1 MNAPQQEWN
10 RGKVYNGRHPIP
22 KTGGS
27 AMTTK
32 PRAKLTVADYL
43 DTPEGVRCQLLD
55 GELIL
60 AAAPNN
66 QHQTILLNLAASL
79 RSFVRSNEL
88 GKVWIAPFDVVF
100 SDHDV
105 VQPDILY
112 VSRRRAAVITAANIQ
127 GAPDLAVEVLSP
139 STEGYDRGY
148 KRELYARHGVM
159 EYWLVDPDLETIEVL
174 TPGDGG
180 FIRYALYNRRETLT
194 SPLLPGL
201 AVDLAAIF
209 GE

>member
-1 MNAPQQEWN
+1 
-10 RGKVYNGRHPIP
+10 
-22 KTGGS
+22 
-27 AMTTK
+27 MTTK
-32 PRAKLTVADYL
+32 PRIKLTVADYL

-60 AAAPNN
+60 AAAPSNK
-66 QHQTILLNLAASL
+66 HQTILLTLAASL
-79 RSFVRSNEL
+79 RSFVRSSDW
-88 GKVWIAPFDVVF
+88 GKVWIAPFDVVL

-105 VQPDILY
+105 VQPDLLF
-112 VSRRRAAVITAANIQ
+112 VSHARDAIITAANIQ

-139 STEGYDRGY
+139 GTEGYDRGY
-148 KRELYARHGVM
+148 KQELYARHGVR

-174 TPGDGG
+174 TPGNGG
-180 FIRYALYNRRETLT
+180 FVRYALYNRRETLT

-201 AVDLAAIF
+201 AMALAAVF

>member
-1 MNAPQQEWN
+1 
-10 RGKVYNGRHPIP
+10 
-22 KTGGS
+22 
-27 AMTTK
+27 MTTK
-32 PRAKLTVADYL
+32 PRIKLTVADYVE
-43 DTPEGVRCQLLD
+43 TPEGVRCQLLD

-66 QHQTILLNLAASL
+66 QHQRITRSLLLALHRFISDRNLG
-79 RSFVRSNEL
+79 E
-88 GKVWIAPFDVVF
+88 VWFAPFDVVL

-105 VQPDILY
+105 VQPDLLF
-112 VSRRRAAVITAANIQ
+112 VSHSRDAIITAANIQ

-148 KRELYARHGVM
+148 KRELYARHGVR

-174 TPGDGG
+174 TPGAGG
-180 FIRYALYNRRETLT
+180 FVRHALYNRRETLT

-201 AVDLAAIF
+201 AVDLTAVF

>member
-1 MNAPQQEWN
+1 
-10 RGKVYNGRHPIP
+10 
-22 KTGGS
+22 
-27 AMTTK
+27 MTTK
-32 PRAKLTVADYL
+32 PKVKLTVADYL
-43 DTPEGVRCQLLD
+43 ETPEGAAYQLMD

-66 QHQTILLNLAASL
+66 QHQRVNRSLLLALHRFISDHNLG
-79 RSFVRSNEL
+79 E
-88 GKVWIAPFDVVF
+88 VWFAPFDVVL

-105 VQPDILY
+105 VQPDLLF
-112 VSRRRAAVITAANIQ
+112 VSHSRDAIITAANIQ

-148 KRELYARHGVM
+148 KRELYARHGVR

-174 TPGDGG
+174 TPGNGG
-180 FIRYALYNRRETLT
+180 FVCYALYNRRETLT

-201 AVDLAAIF
+201 AVALAAIF

>member
-1 MNAPQQEWN
+1 
-10 RGKVYNGRHPIP
+10 
-22 KTGGS
+22 
-27 AMTTK
+27 MTTK
-32 PRAKLTVADYL
+32 PRAKLTVADYRE
-43 DTPEGVRCQLLD
+43 TPEGVRCQLLD
-55 GELIL
+55 GELIV

-66 QHQTILLNLAASL
+66 QHQRVTRDLFLALHQFVSGHNLG
-79 RSFVRSNEL
+79 E
-88 GKVWIAPFDVVF
+88 VWFAPFDVVL

-105 VQPDILY
+105 AQPDLLF
-112 VSRRRAAVITAANIQ
+112 VSHRRAAVITDVNIQ

-159 EYWLVDPDLETIEVL
+159 EYWLVAPDLETIEVL
-174 TPGDGG
+174 TPGNGG

-209 GE
+209 GG

>member
-1 MNAPQQEWN
+1 
-10 RGKVYNGRHPIP
+10 
-22 KTGGS
+22 
-27 AMTTK
+27 MTTK
-32 PRAKLTVADYL
+32 PRIKLTVADYL

-66 QHQTILLNLAASL
+66 QHQRITRSLLLALHRFISDHNLG
-79 RSFVRSNEL
+79 E
-88 GKVWIAPFDVVF
+88 VWFAPFDVVL

-105 VQPDILY
+105 VQPDLLF
-112 VSRRRAAVITAANIQ
+112 VSHSRDAIITAANIQ

-148 KRELYARHGVM
+148 KRELYARHGVR
-159 EYWLVDPDLETIEVL
+159 EYWLVDPDAETIEVL
-174 TPGDGG
+174 TPGNGG
-180 FIRYALYNRRETLT
+180 FVRYALYGGRETLT

-201 AVDLAAIF
+201 AVALAAIF

>member
-1 MNAPQQEWN
+1 
-10 RGKVYNGRHPIP
+10 
-22 KTGGS
+22 
-27 AMTTK
+27 MTTK
-32 PRAKLTVADYL
+32 PRIKLTVADYR

-66 QHQTILLNLAASL
+66 QHQRITRSLLLALHRFISDHNLG
-79 RSFVRSNEL
+79 E
-88 GKVWIAPFDVVF
+88 VWFAPFDVVL

-105 VQPDILY
+105 VQPDLLF
-112 VSRRRAAVITAANIQ
+112 VSHARDAIITAANIQ

-148 KRELYARHGVM
+148 KRELYARHGVR

-174 TPGDGG
+174 TPGHGG
-180 FIRYALYNRRETLT
+180 FIRYALYGGRETLT

>member
-1 MNAPQQEWN
+1 
-10 RGKVYNGRHPIP
+10 
-22 KTGGS
+22 
-27 AMTTK
+27 MTTK
-32 PRAKLTVADYL
+32 PKIKLTVADYL

-60 AAAPNN
+60 AAAPSNK
-66 QHQTILLNLAASL
+66 HQTVAGSL
-79 RSFVRSNEL
+79 FVALRHFVLSNDL
-88 GKVWIAPFDVVF
+88 GKVWIAPFDVVL

-105 VQPDILY
+105 VQPDLLF
-112 VSRRRAAVITAANIQ
+112 VSHSWDAIITAANIQ

-148 KRELYARHGVM
+148 KRELYARHGVR

-174 TPGDGG
+174 TPGNGG

-201 AVDLAAIF
+201 AVDLAAVF

>member
-1 MNAPQQEWN
+1 
-10 RGKVYNGRHPIP
+10 
-22 KTGGS
+22 
-27 AMTTK
+27 MTTK
-32 PRAKLTVADYL
+32 PKAKLTVADYL

-66 QHQTILLNLAASL
+66 RHQTILLNLASGL
-79 RSFVRSNEL
+79 RSFVRGNEL

-112 VSRRRAAVITAANIQ
+112 VSRRRAAVITDANIQ

-148 KRELYARHGVM
+148 KRELYARHGVL
-159 EYWLVDPDLETIEVL
+159 EYWLVDPDLESIEVL

-180 FIRYALYNRRETLT
+180 FVRHALYHRRETLT

>member
-1 MNAPQQEWN
+1 MARFILN
-10 RGKVYNGRHPIP
+10 RLVYNGRHPIP
-22 KTGGS
+22 RTGGS

-32 PRAKLTVADYL
+32 PRAKLTVADYR

-79 RSFVRSNEL
+79 RSFVRGNEL

-105 VQPDILY
+105 FQPDILY
-112 VSRRRAAVITAANIQ
+112 VSRRRAAVITDANIQ

-180 FIRYALYNRRETLT
+180 FIRHALYNRRETLT

>member
-1 MNAPQQEWN
+1 
-10 RGKVYNGRHPIP
+10 
-22 KTGGS
+22 
-27 AMTTK
+27 MTTQPK
-32 PRAKLTVADYL
+32 VKLTVADYL
-43 DTPEGVRCQLLD
+43 ETPEGAGYQLLD
-55 GELIL
+55 GELIV
-60 AAAPNN
+60 AAAPADK
-66 QHQTILLNLAASL
+66 HQRVLGELFIALHQFVSGHNLGII
-79 RSFVRSNEL
+79 RF
-88 GKVWIAPFDVVF
+88 APSDVVL
-100 SDHDV
+100 SEHDV

-112 VSRRRAAVITAANIQ
+112 VSRRRDHIRTAANIQ

-174 TPGDGG
+174 TPGNGG

>member
-1 MNAPQQEWN
+1 
-10 RGKVYNGRHPIP
+10 
-22 KTGGS
+22 
-27 AMTTK
+27 MTTK
-32 PRAKLTVADYL
+32 PKVKLTVADYVE
-43 DTPEGVRCQLLD
+43 TPEGVRCQLLD

-66 QHQTILLNLAASL
+66 QHQRITRSLLLALHRFISDHNLG
-79 RSFVRSNEL
+79 E
-88 GKVWIAPFDVVF
+88 VWFAPFDVVL

-105 VQPDILY
+105 VQPDLLF
-112 VSRRRAAVITAANIQ
+112 VSHSRDAIITAANIQ

-148 KRELYARHGVM
+148 KRELYARHGVR

-174 TPGDGG
+174 TTGEVG
-180 FIRYALYNRRETLT
+180 FVRYALYNRRETLT

-201 AVDLAAIF
+201 ALALAAVF

>member
-1 MNAPQQEWN
+1 
-10 RGKVYNGRHPIP
+10 
-22 KTGGS
+22 
-27 AMTTK
+27 MTTK
-32 PRAKLTVADYL
+32 PRIKLTVADYR

-66 QHQTILLNLAASL
+66 KHQSILLTLAASL
-79 RSFVRSNEL
+79 RSFVRSNDW
-88 GKVWIAPFDVVF
+88 GKVWIAPFDVVL

-105 VQPDILY
+105 VQPDLLF
-112 VSRRRAAVITAANIQ
+112 VSHSRDAIITAANIQ

-139 STEGYDRGY
+139 GTEGYDRGY
-148 KRELYARHGVM
+148 KQELYARHGVR

-174 TPGDGG
+174 TPGNGG
-180 FIRYALYNRRETLT
+180 FIRYALYGGRETLT

-201 AVDLAAIF
+201 AVALAAVF
-209 GE
+209 GD

>member
-1 MNAPQQEWN
+1 
-10 RGKVYNGRHPIP
+10 
-22 KTGGS
+22 
-27 AMTTK
+27 MTTK
-32 PRAKLTVADYL
+32 PRVKLTVADYEE
-43 DTPEGVRCQLLD
+43 TPEGVRCQLLD

-60 AAAPNN
+60 AAAPADK
-66 QHQTILLNLAASL
+66 HQRVSGSLFLALHPFISGRNLGII
-79 RSFVRSNEL
+79 RY
-88 GKVWIAPFDVVF
+88 APVDVVL

-105 VQPDILY
+105 VQPDLLF
-112 VSRRRAAVITAANIQ
+112 VSNDRDAIRTPANLQ

-148 KRELYARHGVM
+148 KRELYARHGVR

-174 TPGDGG
+174 TPGNGG
-180 FIRYALYNRRETLT
+180 FIRYALYGGRDTLT

-201 AVDLAAIF
+201 AVELAAIF

>member
-1 MNAPQQEWN
+1 
-10 RGKVYNGRHPIP
+10 
-22 KTGGS
+22 
-27 AMTTK
+27 MTTK
-32 PRAKLTVADYL
+32 PRAKLTVADYMA
-43 DTPEGVRCQLLD
+43 TPEGARYQLLD

-66 QHQTILLNLAASL
+66 QHQRVVLTLAFAL
-79 RSFVRSNEL
+79 HQFVSSRHW
-88 GKVWIAPFDVVF
+88 GRVWFAPLDVAL

-105 VQPDILY
+105 AQPDILF
-112 VSRRRAAVITAANIQ
+112 VSHSRDAIVTAANIQ

-148 KRELYARHGVM
+148 KRDLYFRHGVR
-159 EYWLVDPDLETIEVL
+159 EYWLVDPALETIEVL
-174 TPGDGG
+174 TPGEGD
-180 FIRYALYNRRETLT
+180 FILYAAYGRGQTLT

-201 AVDLAAIF
+201 AVDLAAVF

>member
-1 MNAPQQEWN
+1 
-10 RGKVYNGRHPIP
+10 
-22 KTGGS
+22 
-27 AMTTK
+27 MTTK
-32 PRAKLTVADYL
+32 PKAKLTVADYR

-79 RSFVRSNEL
+79 RSFIRGNEL

-112 VSRRRAAVITAANIQ
+112 VSRRRTAIITPANIQ

-139 STEGYDRGY
+139 STERHDRGY
-148 KRELYARHGVM
+148 KRELYARHGVR

-174 TPGDGG
+174 TPGNGG
-180 FIRYALYNRRETLT
+180 FIRHALYNRQETLT

>member
-1 MNAPQQEWN
+1 
-10 RGKVYNGRHPIP
+10 
-22 KTGGS
+22 
-27 AMTTK
+27 MTTK
-32 PRAKLTVADYL
+32 PRVKLTVADYL
-43 DTPEGVRCQLLD
+43 ETPEGAAYQLMD

-60 AAAPNN
+60 AAAPADK
-66 QHQTILLNLAASL
+66 HQKIILHLATRL
-79 RSFVRSNEL
+79 DQFVRSRNL
-88 GKVWIAPFDVVF
+88 GIIRFAPVDVVL

-105 VQPDILY
+105 VQPDLLF
-112 VSRRRAAVITAANIQ
+112 VSRDRDAIRTPANLQ

-139 STEGYDRGY
+139 GTEGYDRGY
-148 KRELYARHGVM
+148 KRELYARHGVR

-174 TPGDGG
+174 TPGNGG

-201 AVDLAAIF
+201 AVALAAIF